1 MASNASNAAINA
13 VVKKAPALTKTQT
26 GLDSLN
32 ILNQL
37 FTQILNRKLHTKAVK
52 IKENSHILDLGCG
65 SGLWVM
71 LMALNPKLSSI
82 IAAYLLEFEGEKVL
96 LNRVTSIPQTVT
108 FTPVDIKRE
117 WTGKILQHTPYDLIN
132 CRMIKGSMK
141 SWPTIYE
148 KIATHLTPGTGVFK
162 QFKIDLRFQYSSGL
176 IPNALK
182 QWADKLHQAMEEH
195 GMFMRCDPEEIRC
208 MLLKSGFDNVKERA
222 IIFPINDWPLEND
235 GKKIGKWFNLALTN
249 SLLPM
254 SLSPLVRTGNNK
266 VKEINNLINKA
277 SEELNSQAR
286 TEGVYCIFYIWTAI
300 A

>member
-1 MASNASNAAINA
+1 MA
-13 VVKKAPALTKTQT
+13 
-26 GLDSLN
+26 LN

-71 LMALNPKLSSI
+71 LMALN
-82 IAAYLLEFEGEKVL
+82 
-96 LNRVTSIPQTVT
+96 
-108 FTPVDIKRE
+108 
-117 WTGKILQHTPYDLIN
+117 
-132 CRMIKGSMK
+132 
-141 SWPTIYE
+141 
-148 KIATHLTPGTGVFK
+148 HLTPGTGVFK